1 MNILKVARIKKDLTQ
16 ADLAKNLNMSVATIN
31 KIENN
36 IVALDSVKLGTLKKI
51 CKAIDLPSDEFISLI
66 KY

>member
-31 KIENN
+31 KIENS

-51 CKAIDLPSDEFISLI
+51 CKAIDLTNDEFISLI

>member
-51 CKAIDLPSDEFISLI
+51 CKAIDLASDEFISLI

>member
-51 CKAIDLPSDEFISLI
+51 CKAIDLTNDEFISLI